1 MYIQEKQNIMK
12 GISIEEQ
19 KQAILTAASY
29 YYAIQ
34 DIKNGKNLDMWLETT
49 ESLIADIDKKIEDNK
64 GNDSYIKTLDDI
76 KNSLCYL
83 KYEILERI

>member
-1 MYIQEKQNIMK
+1 MK
-12 GISIEEQ
+12 SISIEEQ

-29 YYAIQ
+29 CYAIQ